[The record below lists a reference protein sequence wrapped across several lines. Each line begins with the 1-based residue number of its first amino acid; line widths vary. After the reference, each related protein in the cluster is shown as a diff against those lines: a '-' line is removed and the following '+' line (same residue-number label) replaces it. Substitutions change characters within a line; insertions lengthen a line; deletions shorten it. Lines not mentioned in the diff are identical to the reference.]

1 MCFAWFSKMEEDEPI
16 LSLQEF
22 VMSSLISLDKRFIC
36 KMIMTVEVLEE
47 CASNE
52 VDTILT

>member
-1 MCFAWFSKMEEDEPI
+1 MEEDEPI